1 MTEIHFFTTA
11 LLAWFQLHGRH
22 NLPWQQNPSP
32 YRVWVSEIMLQQTQV
47 STVIE
52 YYQRFMKRF
61 SSIELLAQ
69 ANQDEVLHF
78 WSGLGYYA
86 RARHLHRCAQLICQ
100 QYHGKFPRDVE
111 QLAALPGIGRSTAG
125 AILSFSLQTRAPILD
140 GNVKRVLTRYHAIEG
155 TPTESVVAK
164 HLWRLA
170 EQHTPTEQYAEY
182 NQAIM
187 DLGATICTRRNP
199 ACLLCPVNTYCQAY
213 RQSRPHDFP
222 FSKKAKPRPQKATQI
237 LMIKNQHQ
245 QFLLEKRPPVGI
257 WGGLWSF
264 PECAVET
271 DAAQWCRKNLNAE
284 ILSREEWSKFKH
296 IFTHFDLTIYPVVL
310 NVNYSSKQLM
320 ENTGK
325 IWYKIADPLPGG
337 VAAPMAKLLK
347 QLKGDA

>member
-1 MTEIHFFTTA
+1 
-11 LLAWFQLHGRH
+11 
-22 NLPWQQNPSP
+22 
-32 YRVWVSEIMLQQTQV
+32 MLQQTQV

-52 YYQRFMKRF
+52 YYQRFISRF
-61 SSIELLAQ
+61 SSIELLSQ
-69 ANQDEVLHF
+69 ANQDEVLSF

-100 QYHGKFPRDVE
+100 QYHGKFPQNVD

-125 AILSFSLQTRAPILD
+125 AILSFSLQTWAAILD

-155 TPTESVVAK
+155 IPSESKIAK
-164 HLWRLA
+164 QLWELA
-170 EQHTPTEQYAEY
+170 EQHTPQQGYAEY

-199 ACLLCPVNTYCQAY
+199 ACTLCPVNAHCQAY
-213 RQSRPHDFP
+213 RHSRPHDFP

-237 LMIKNQHQ
+237 LIIKNQHQ
-245 QFLLEKRPPVGI
+245 QFLLEKRPPAGI

-264 PECAVET
+264 PECAIEE
-271 DAAQWCRKNLNAE
+271 DLAQWCAQRLKAE
-284 ILSREEWSKFKH
+284 ILSTEKWPKFKH
-296 IFTHFDLTIYPVVL
+296 VFTHFDLTVYPVMV
-310 NVNYSSKQLM
+310 NVSYRANQLM
-320 ENTGK
+320 EALDK

-337 VAAPMAKLLK
+337 IATPMAKLLQ